1 MLVLTRRFN
10 EAIHIGDDI
19 RVVVVDVQGGKVRL
33 GIEAP
38 DHIRI
43 DREEVRRR
51 RHEFCDQ
58 LDSCPAV

>member
-33 GIEAP
+33 GIDAP
-38 DHIRI
+38 KNIRI
-43 DREEVRRR
+43 DREEVRNRSR
-51 RHEFCDQ
+51 EQREPCLQ
-58 LDSCPAV
+58 SSL